1 MCISLGILG
10 IALCISG
17 RLLGATLETVRSTF
31 GLRDVNARLWEE
43 HDGSSSGAPARE
55 AREFSESDSG
65 KAGSYDSE
73 SGEYSAS
80 QAGERFSDIR
90 ELEIDVTRLDV
101 EIAEWDSSEILVDT
115 SGVEREILDD
125 LQIFR
130 EDEELKIE
138 MKNKKKWEN
147 LVQSVYES
155 KGTLLIQIPA
165 GQHFS
170 EASVKVGAGMLTAD
184 HVQAEELKIEVGAG
198 QVYLDSFTADEL
210 DLECGAGE
218 ADLYGEA
225 LKKAKIECGV
235 GTVSYSAA
243 GSQEDYDYKV
253 ECGIGSVTVGDDTY
267 SGLGSE
273 RKINNGGSRKMEI
286 ECGIGAVDVSFDG

>member
-17 RLLGATLETVRSTF
+17 WLLGATMETVRSTF
-31 GLRDVNARLWEE
+31 GLRDVNAHFWGE
-43 HDGSSSGAPARE
+43 HHESSVRE
-55 AREFSESDSG
+55 ARELSEDY
-65 KAGSYDSE
+65 AGEAESYDNAGGRE
-73 SGEYSAS
+73 AAAS
-80 QAGERFSDIR
+80 QAGQQFSDIR

-101 EIAEWDSSEILVDT
+101 EITEWDGGEILVDT
-115 SGVEREILDD
+115 GDLEQELLDD
-125 LQIFR
+125 LEITR
-130 EDEELKIE
+130 KDGKLKIE

-147 LVQSVYES
+147 LVYSVYES
-155 KGTLLIQIPA
+155 EGTLLIQIPA
-165 GQHFS
+165 GRRFS
-170 EASVKVGAGMLTAD
+170 EASVKVGAGRLTAD

-218 ADLYGEA
+218 ADLYGDA
-225 LKKAKIECGV
+225 LKKVKIECGV

-243 GSQEDYDYKV
+243 GSREDYDYEV

-273 RKINNGGSRKMEI
+273 RKIHNGGSRKMEI